1 MKNKSIIY
9 IKVLPINGFN
19 KILTYSYKINE
30 LTFPSI
36 GDIAKIEIRNKSTWG
51 IIDSFEYEKPDL
63 NNIKTIEY
71 IFPLTD
77 LYRKFIDLLSN
88 YTGLESKYLYKRICS
103 LLNSIKKKNSIEK
116 LTINIIENNISEQDP
131 NVILNEEQNEIYE
144 KILLYNKS
152 NSIKPILI
160 YGITGSGKTI
170 IYIKLIEETIK
181 KNKSVLILLPDIT
194 LAKTIENY
202 IKIKTK
208 NIKIF
213 SYTSITEKNEKDII
227 WNSIIEEIP
236 IVLIGVHIPIF
247 LPIKNVGLYIVDE
260 EHDTGFQEK
269 NFPFISSKEA
279 LLIRAKVEN
288 VPIILGSATPS
299 VSTYYNAKIE
309 KYYLLKLTKRYF
321 NTTLPKIEHVVLSEN
336 ETHNN
341 INWLSKKL
349 YDEINATINENKQV
363 ILFLNKKGL
372 FSFAQC
378 RSCKYVFSCNNC
390 TTFYTI
396 YENNILMCNRCL
408 CKTTF
413 PENCFKCKI
422 GSHFIEKKGIGTSQ
436 IRLTIQKLFPK
447 SIVEQL
453 DLENIKNKKDFENV
467 INNIQNNKVN
477 IIIGTKLI
485 ARGYHFKNVKL
496 VGLIC
501 ADMQLGIPHFMTFE
515 NIIQNIIQ
523 VSGRAGREI
532 EQGKVIIQT
541 TGNANLFNYL
551 SESSYE
557 DFIQFDLKFREEFLY
572 PPYSKLS
579 LFKIDSYN
587 EKLAKDYAQK
597 TYLYLKKYKT
607 IDVYEPMNAPIY
619 KINNVYSVYIY
630 IKYLSQKDINLV
642 PKNINKNLFNEKSIS
657 IVYIPNPINYIY
669 S

>member
-1 MKNKSIIY
+1 MKNNIIIY
-9 IKVLPINGFN
+9 LKVLPINGFN
-19 KILTYSYKINE
+19 KILTYSYKLNE
-30 LTFPSI
+30 YIIPSI

-51 IIDSFEYEKPDL
+51 IIENFEYKKPDL
-63 NNIKTIEY
+63 KNIKNIEY
-71 IFPLTD
+71 IFPLTN
-77 LYRKFIDLLSN
+77 LYRKFIGLLSN
-88 YTGLESKYLYKRICS
+88 YTGLELKYLYKRICS
-103 LLNSIKKKNSIEK
+103 LLNSIKKKNTIET
-116 LTINIIENNISEQDP
+116 LEINIIQKNIQEENSNFNLNDEQD
-131 NVILNEEQNEIYE
+131 EIYK
-144 KILLYNKS
+144 KILLYNQS
-152 NSIKPILI
+152 TDIKPILI

-202 IKIKTK
+202 IKCKIQ
-208 NIKIF
+208 NLRIF
-213 SYTSITEKNEKDII
+213 SYTSITDKNEKNII
-227 WNSIIEEIP
+227 WNAIIDELP

-269 NFPFISSKEA
+269 NFPFINSKEA

-288 VPIILGSATPS
+288 VPIVLGSATPS
-299 VSTYYNAKIE
+299 VSSYYNAKIK
-309 KYYLLKLTKRYF
+309 KYHLLKLTKRYF
-321 NTTLPKIEHVVLSEN
+321 NIKLPKIEHVILSEN
-336 ETHNN
+336 ESYKD
-341 INWLSKKL
+341 INWLSKIL
-349 YDEINATINENKQV
+349 YDEIEKTISENKQV

-372 FSFAQC
+372 FCFAQC
-378 RSCKYVFSCNNC
+378 INCKYVFSCNNC

-413 PENCFKCKI
+413 PEYCFKCKV

-436 IRLTIQKLFPK
+436 IRLIIQKLFPK
-447 SIVEQL
+447 SIIEQL
-453 DLENIKNKKDFENV
+453 DLENIKNKKEFENI

-532 EQGKVIIQT
+532 EEGKVIIQT

-551 SESSYE
+551 SESLYE
-557 DFIQFDLKFREEFLY
+557 DFIQFDLKFREEFFY
-572 PPYSKLS
+572 PPYSRLS
-579 LFKIDSYN
+579 LFKIDSCN
-587 EKLAKDYAQK
+587 EQLVKDYAQK
-597 TYLYLKKYKT
+597 TYLCLKNYKT
-607 IDVYEPMNAPIY
+607 ISVYEPMNAPIY
-619 KINNVYSVYIY
+619 KINSIYSIYIY
-630 IKYLSQKDINLV
+630 IKYLSQKDINSI
-642 PKNINKNLFNEKSIS
+642 PKNISKNLFNEKNIS
-657 IVYIPNPINYIY
+657 IIYIPSPINYIY